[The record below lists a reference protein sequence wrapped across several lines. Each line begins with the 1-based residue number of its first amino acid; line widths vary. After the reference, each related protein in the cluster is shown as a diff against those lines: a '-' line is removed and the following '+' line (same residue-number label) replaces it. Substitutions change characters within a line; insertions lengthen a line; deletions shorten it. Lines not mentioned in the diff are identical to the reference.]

1 MNLFCDM
8 FKIFITSSARK
19 SAKKLPREIR
29 EEAVKLCENYI
40 ANYPFDA
47 EKLHGP
53 LSECRSF
60 HFKLNNIHY
69 RIAYRILTDEQ
80 RIDVVLIGTREN
92 FYQRLRRVLKM

>member
-1 MNLFCDM
+1 M
-8 FKIFITSSARK
+8 FKVFITSSARK
-19 SAKKLPREIR
+19 SAKKLPIETR

-40 ANYPFDA
+40 ANHPFDA

-69 RIAYRILTDEQ
+69 RIAYRILTEEQ